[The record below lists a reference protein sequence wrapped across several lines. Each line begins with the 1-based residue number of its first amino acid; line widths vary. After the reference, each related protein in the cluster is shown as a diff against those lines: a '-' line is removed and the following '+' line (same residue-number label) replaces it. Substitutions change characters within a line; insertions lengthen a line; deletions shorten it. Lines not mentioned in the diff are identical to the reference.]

1 MHPRLPKH
9 GLYAI
14 TDGPRPDLFAVV
26 EAALRGGAMMLQYRD
41 KTPDAQRRKAE
52 ATRLAELCAQWQ
64 VPLIVN
70 DDVELAQSVAA
81 AGVHL
86 GEDDGD
92 LAAARVRLGADAIIG
107 VSCYDSLARAREL
120 ANAGADYLAFG
131 AFHPSP
137 TKPEA
142 RRATPGLLRDARALG
157 VPLVAIGG
165 ITSDNARPLID
176 AGADFVAV
184 VSGVF
189 GAADPRMAAEAYT
202 KIFRTRIDAD
212 EHG

>member
-14 TDGPRPDLFAVV
+14 TDGPRPDLLAVV
-26 EAALRGGAMMLQYRD
+26 EAVLRGGAAMLQYRD
-41 KTPDAQRRKAE
+41 KTTNAQRRKAE
-52 ATRLAELCAQWQ
+52 ATRLRELCGQWR

-70 DDVELAQSVAA
+70 DDVELAQAVAA

-137 TKPEA
+137 TKPDA